1 MAYLPQHRN
10 VLGISRRS
18 IILTEFSAV
27 SPTSPTL
34 FSLQQKEKNKCF
46 RSNGVNLVNDCNQQ
60 KINDTQGWEGGE
72 LIVQF
77 LLCGRSWNKL
87 GNISRYLQ

>member
-1 MAYLPQHRN
+1 MAYLAQHRN
-10 VLGISRRS
+10 VLLISRWP
-18 IILTEFSAV
+18 IILAEFYAV
-27 SPTSPTL
+27 PPSSPTFFDKS
-34 FSLQQKEKNKCF
+34 KNKYF

-87 GNISRYLQ
+87 GNI